1 MRFPYKGSCFC
12 SFSSP
17 LASLLTEPSLHKA
30 LKNVC
35 PFLIHTLNPE
45 HLKGVLL
52 PVVWTNPSEPFKRLD
67 IFSRLLGGWVIKKAE
82 EKKKSTK
89 KIRRTNWGTEAF
101 IILQIRSVKIIYA
114 QTVISKK
121 VLAFSCLVK
130 AVSGH
135 DIMHIPQSSVINVTQ
150 IYLYIFMSLL

>member
-12 SFSSP
+12 SFCSP
-17 LASLLTEPSLHKA
+17 SASLLTEPSLHKA
-30 LKNVC
+30 LKTVC

-82 EKKKSTK
+82 EKKKINQKNK
-89 KIRRTNWGTEAF
+89 KDKLRNWSIYYSSDKVSKDYLRTNRYLRKGACIF
-101 IILQIRSVKIIYA
+101 L
-114 QTVISKK
+114 
-121 VLAFSCLVK
+121 
-130 AVSGH
+130 SG
-135 DIMHIPQSSVINVTQ
+135 
-150 IYLYIFMSLL
+150 